1 MVTAT
6 LIGRRM
12 VLSRMLTVIGFVVFV
27 QAVAAEPPPQPT
39 QAPKIHNT
47 ACSLAESMAGKF
59 ATKKTNAADAE
70 RTCGQLAPTMNEADH
85 TEFMRCCI
93 ARFQR

>member
-1 MVTAT
+1 
-6 LIGRRM
+6 M
-12 VLSRMLTVIGFVVFV
+12 VLSRMLMVIGLFLVV
-27 QAVAAEPPPQPT
+27 QAVAAESPPQPT

-59 ATKKTNAADAE
+59 ATEKMNAANAE
-70 RTCGQLAPTMNEADH
+70 RTCRQLAPAMNDADH

-93 ARFQR
+93 ARLQQ

>member
-1 MVTAT
+1 
-6 LIGRRM
+6 M
-12 VLSRMLTVIGFVVFV
+12 VLSRMLAVIGLFFVV

-59 ATKKTNAADAE
+59 ATKKMNAADAE
-70 RTCGQLAPTMNEADH
+70 RTCQQLAPTMNDADH

>member
-1 MVTAT
+1 
-6 LIGRRM
+6 
-12 VLSRMLTVIGFVVFV
+12 VLWRMLTVIGLFFVV
-27 QAVAAEPPPQPT
+27 QAVAAESPPQPT

-59 ATKKTNAADAE
+59 ATKKMDAADAE
-70 RTCGQLAPTMNEADH
+70 RTCRQLAPTMNDADR

-93 ARFQR
+93 ARFQQ